1 MRLSHARSI
10 FDQIWPRALAIFLL
24 IAAWWAVAESG
35 LFSSAIL
42 PPPNDVWSAFV
53 SNLTRQG
60 RPGHESIL
68 AAAYA
73 SILRL
78 MIGIAVA
85 IVLGTLIGLAMAA
98 SKVVQRSIGGLMT
111 GLQALPSI
119 SWLPLA
125 ILWFGLSQQA
135 VMFVV
140 IIGAIPAMSLATS
153 AAVRLV
159 PPLYIRA
166 GRTLGASGWT
176 LYRKVVLPAAVP
188 GYIGGLQQAWALAW
202 RALMAGELI
211 ATGAKGLGQLLEVSQ
226 QQFRTDMV
234 LAVMLMIIIIGMFVD
249 GALSVVDRRVRS
261 SRGLLMEG

>member
-1 MRLSHARSI
+1 MSNARSI
-10 FDQIWPRALAIFLL
+10 FSQIWPRVLAIALL
-24 IAAWWAVAESG
+24 LAAWWAVAASG

-42 PPPNDVWSAFV
+42 PPPQEVWSAFV
-53 SNLTRQG
+53 DNLFRQG

-78 MIGIAVA
+78 MVGIAVA
-85 IVLGTLIGLAMAA
+85 IVIGTLVGLSMAA
-98 SKVVQRSIGGLMT
+98 SEVVQRSIGGIMT

-140 IIGAIPAMSLATS
+140 IIGAIPAMALATS

-166 GRTLGASGWT
+166 GRTLGARGWT
-176 LYRKVVLPAAVP
+176 LYRKVMLPAAVP

-226 QQFRTDMV
+226 QQFRTEMV
-234 LAVMLMIIIIGMFVD
+234 LAVMLMIIIIGMIVD
-249 GALSVVDRRVRS
+249 GFLGVIDRRVRI
-261 SRGLLMEG
+261 SRGLLVTT